1 MDLAPLI
8 RVDEIRHRL
17 DLGVVLV
24 WLRLLTVER
33 VDLAAR
39 QHVRK
44 HEILEHL
51 DPLLRT
57 RLVVVLERLE
67 EVLTRTIPLT

>member
-17 DLGVVLV
+17 DLGVVFV